1 MNIYDIWLAKIKLNS
16 KLKINL
22 LNRFKT
28 SKGIYE
34 YCNNELYISENIGAE
49 RKIKL
54 IMKSEWNKNELNR
67 YLSELECKEINI
79 VLFNEE
85 NYPIKLKE
93 CSNAP
98 TVLFYKGNIALL
110 NQHRSVAIV
119 GSRRCSYYGENLSE
133 IISRELCEKEVSIIS
148 GMAKGIDSFA
158 HLGALKNNGFTCAV
172 LGCGVDVIYPKQNK
186 ELYKEIVE
194 RGCVVSEFLPGTE
207 PLSYNFPLRNRII
220 SGLSEAVVVVEAT
233 ERSGSL
239 ITATCALDQGRD
251 VFSVPGSI
259 LSETSK
265 GTNKLIKEGAFPLT
279 SVEDICNL
287 LNIEYNS
294 NKKDKI
300 ILHKE
305 NIIKLD
311 KTESKIYSIINE
323 TPMHIDD
330 ILKYSNVDI
339 KQLYEVLFE
348 LQLKNRITCLSGNY
362 YVKIANSI

>member
-1 MNIYDIWLAKIKLNS
+1 MNLYDIWLVKIKLNN

-22 LNRFKT
+22 LNKFKA
-28 SKGIYE
+28 SKAIYE
-34 YCNNELYISENIGAE
+34 YCNNNLYISKDIESE
-49 RKIKL
+49 RKVKL
-54 IMKSEWNKNELNR
+54 LMKNQWNKDELNK
-67 YLSELECKEINI
+67 YLNILEDKEINI
-79 VLFNEE
+79 ALFNEE
-85 NYPIKLKE
+85 KYPIKLKE

-98 TVLFYKGNIALL
+98 IALFYKGDIVSL
-110 NQHRSVAIV
+110 NHHRSVAIV

-133 IISRELCEKEVSIIS
+133 IISRELCQKEVSIIS

-158 HLGALKNNGFTCAV
+158 HFGALKNDGFTCAV
-172 LGCGVDVIYPKQNK
+172 LGCGVDIIYPKQNK
-186 ELYKEIVE
+186 ELYKEIIKK
-194 RGCVVSEFLPGTE
+194 GCIVSEFLPGTE

-220 SGLSEAVVVVEAT
+220 SGLSEAVVVVEAS

-239 ITATCALDQGRD
+239 ITATYALDQGRD

-279 SVEDICNL
+279 SVEDICNF

-300 ILHKE
+300 RLDKKD
-305 NIIKLD
+305 IIKLD
-311 KTESKIYSIINE
+311 KIENKVFSIINE
-323 TPMHIDD
+323 TPMYIDD
-330 ILKYSNVDI
+330 ILKYSNIDI

>member
-1 MNIYDIWLAKIKLNS
+1 MDIYDIWLAKIKLNN

-22 LNRFKT
+22 LNKFKT
-28 SKGIYE
+28 SKAIYE
-34 YCNNELYISENIGAE
+34 YCNNNLYISRDTESE

-54 IMKSEWNKNELNR
+54 LMKSEWNKDQLNQ
-67 YLSELECKEINI
+67 YLTILIDKEINM
-79 VLFNEE
+79 VLFNEG

-98 TVLFYKGNIALL
+98 IALFYKGNIVKL
-110 NQHRSVAIV
+110 NNYRSVAIV

-133 IISRELCEKEVSIIS
+133 IISRELCEREVSIIS

-158 HLGALKNNGFTCAV
+158 HFGALKNNGFTCAV
-172 LGCGVDVIYPKQNK
+172 LGCGVDIIYPKQNK
-186 ELYKEIVE
+186 ELYKEIIKK
-194 RGCVVSEFLPGTE
+194 GCVVSEFLPGTQ

-220 SGLSEAVVVVEAT
+220 SGLSEAVVVIEAS

-239 ITATCALDQGRD
+239 ITATYALDQGRD

-279 SVEDICNL
+279 SVEDICDL

-300 ILHKE
+300 RLKKE

-311 KTESKIYSIINE
+311 KIESKIYSIINE
-323 TPMHIDD
+323 TPMYIDD